1 MTKLPFCSIFA
12 VLCFFSSSSTADQ
25 RLHSRHLLHQPF
37 FPVITAAPPPYQQPS
52 SSQPP
57 SPSPHAHHHHHKK
70 QPAVP
75 PPPPHEKHLFSSAAN
90 PPPPPPHRNSFF
102 PSSDPA
108 STASYPPPQ
117 PPPPASLPTFP
128 ANISSLLF
136 PTHQNP
142 SKRHSNHY
150 ISKLVTITASAISA
164 AALLSLFAVIIIFI
178 RRTRHRRRSSPA
190 DDTKSTRSDVLQLF
204 NASPSD
210 GSLKHKQHQQPPKYT
225 SSHTSSEFLYLGT
238 LVNSRSGGLDQQ
250 KSPTSLS
257 GGVTGVLELPPPASS
272 SSSSSYS
279 QYQKLGSPELRPLPP
294 LPKLPSFTPTTKS
307 TEQLNPKRQ
316 DFDGDDNEND
326 EFYSP
331 RGSSGRKQS
340 PTRVWASIMKD
351 SDVDQIGNRNIIGSG
366 SNSCSPA
373 NSALSLN
380 ASPGTSLKPKS
391 MSPPLSR
398 HSQNSSNDGV
408 SKRPCPKRPPP
419 PPPPPP
425 SQLLE
430 SLSPPIPATMPLS
443 PPSGDSDPEKKEE
456 TLKPKLKPLHW
467 DKVRAS
473 SSRAMVWDQIKSN
486 SFQVNEEMI
495 ETLFKVN
502 DPSSRTR
509 EAVVQSANQENQFLD
524 PRKSHNIA
532 ILLRALNVT
541 ADEVCEALV
550 EGNSDTLGPELLECL
565 LKMAPTKEEEDKL
578 KELKDHNDGSPSKIG
593 PAEKFLKTLLNIPF
607 AFKRIDAMLYIVNF
621 ESETE
626 YLKRSFDTLEAACGE
641 LKNTRMFLK
650 LLEAVLKTG
659 NRMNIGTNRGD
670 AHAFK
675 LDTLLKLVDIKGAD
689 GKTTLLHFVVQEIIK
704 FEGARVPFTPTQS
717 HIGNNMSEQSAFQ
730 DDLELKKLGLQV
742 VSGLSSQLI
751 NVKKAAA
758 MDSNSLINET
768 AEVASGITKVKEVI
782 AELKQETGV
791 ERFLES
797 MNTFLNKAEKEIT
810 EIQSHVYNVMKMVK
824 EVTEYFHGNS
834 ETHSFRIFA
843 VVRDFLTI
851 LDQVCK
857 EVGRVNERTVYGSVP
872 RHSLSNQTTTPLFPM
887 VHNNNSQLSPSGSID
902 DEDGSF

>member
-1 MTKLPFCSIFA
+1 MTKIPFFFLFSVF
-12 VLCFFSSSSTADQ
+12 FFSSSSSTAER

-37 FPVITAAPPPYQQPS
+37 FPVITAAPPPFQQLS
-52 SSQPP
+52 SSEPP
-57 SPSPHAHHHHHKK
+57 SPSPHKHHHHKK
-70 QPAVP
+70 QLATP
-75 PPPPHEKHLFSSAAN
+75 PPPPHEKHLFSSVAN
-90 PPPPPPHRNSFF
+90 PPPHSPSPPRHNPFF
-102 PSSDPA
+102 PSSDPS
-108 STASYPPPQ
+108 STSPQPPP

-136 PTHQNP
+136 PTHNNP
-142 SKRHSNHY
+142 SKPHRNRH
-150 ISKLVTITASAISA
+150 IAKLVAITTSVISA
-164 AALLSLFAVIIIFI
+164 AALLSVFAVFIIFL
-178 RRTRHRRRSSPA
+178 RRTRYRRRSSPA
-190 DDTKSTRSDVLQLF
+190 DDTKSTRSDSLQLF
-204 NASPSD
+204 NATPSD
-210 GSLKHKQHQQPPKYT
+210 GSKKHKQHQQPPKYA
-225 SSHTSSEFLYLGT
+225 SSNTSSEFLYLGT

-250 KSPTSLS
+250 KSPIAVS
-257 GGVTGVLELPPPASS
+257 GNVTGVLELPAPAAS

-279 QYQKLGSPELRPLPP
+279 QYNKLGSPELRPLPP
-294 LPKLPSFTPTTKS
+294 LPKLPSFTPTYKS
-307 TEQLNPKRQ
+307 PEQLNPKRKV
-316 DFDGDDNEND
+316 FDGDDNEND
-326 EFYSP
+326 EFFSP

-340 PTRVWASIMKD
+340 PPQGWDSLIKD
-351 SDVDQIGNRNIIGSG
+351 SNVDHIGSTSING
-366 SNSCSPA
+366 SNS
-373 NSALSLN
+373 NSGSSLN
-380 ASPGTSLKPKS
+380 ASPGTSLKPRS
-391 MSPPLSR
+391 ISPPILLQ
-398 HSQNSSNDGV
+398 SQNSLNDGV
-408 SKRPCPKRPPP
+408 LKKVCPSRPPP

-425 SQLLE
+425 QLLE
-430 SLSPPIPATMPLS
+430 IPATKSLSPS
-443 PPSGDSDPEKKEE
+443 SGDSDPEKKEE
-456 TLKPKLKPLHW
+456 ETLKPKLKALHW

-473 SSRAMVWDQIKSN
+473 SSRVMVWDQIKSN

-495 ETLFKVN
+495 ETLFRAN
-502 DPSSRTR
+502 DPSSRTKGT
-509 EAVVQSANQENQFLD
+509 ASAGVVQSVNQENQFLD

-578 KELKDHNDGSPSKIG
+578 KELKDDDDESPSKLG
-593 PAEKFLKTLLNIPF
+593 PAEKFLKALLNIPF

-621 ESETE
+621 DSETE

-689 GKTTLLHFVVQEIIK
+689 GKTSLLHFVVQEIIK
-704 FEGARVPFTPTQS
+704 SEGARVSSTPTQS
-717 HIGNNMSEQSAFQ
+717 PIGDNMAEQSAFQ

-758 MDSNSLINET
+758 MDSNSLDKET
-768 AEVASGITKVKEVI
+768 AEVSSGIAKVKEVI
-782 AELKQETGV
+782 VELKEETGV

-797 MNTFLNKAEKEIT
+797 MNSFLNKAEKEII
-810 EIQSHVYNVMKMVK
+810 EIESHGSNVMKMVK

-834 ETHSFRIFA
+834 ESHPSRIFG

-872 RHSLSNQTTTPLFPM
+872 RNSPPNQNATLLFP
-887 VHNNNSQLSPSGSID
+887 VANIDNTGLSHSGSLD
-902 DEDGSF
+902 DNDSF